1 MDSNL
6 TTETEFA
13 ADEDTMR
20 AIHQGMI
27 DAWNAGDAAAF
38 AAPFTEDAT
47 IGKALGVQIV
57 AGEKQ
62 DQYWSF
68 GGKRFE
74 NCCYTSSRRSHRSK
88 RSKFT
93 SATRDS
99 AVGFVNPN
107 ERKR

>member
-6 TTETEFA
+6 TTEFA
-13 ADEDTMR
+13 ADEETIR

-57 AGEKQ
+57 AGESKINIGV
-62 DQYWSF
+62 S
-68 GGKRFE
+68 GG
-74 NCCYTSSRRSHRSK
+74 
-88 RSKFT
+88 
-93 SATRDS
+93 RDLKTV
-99 AVGFVNPN
+99 AIPPVVGVIEAREANLLVQHVTL
-107 ERKR
+107 R

>member
-1 MDSNL
+1 VVYSLSYTRADMDSNL

-57 AGEKQ
+57 AGE
-62 DQYWSF
+62 
-68 GGKRFE
+68 
-74 NCCYTSSRRSHRSK
+74 SK
-88 RSKFT
+88 INIRVS
-93 SATRDS
+93 
-99 AVGFVNPN
+99 G
-107 ERKR
+107 EEI

>member
-1 MDSNL
+1 MDSNS
-6 TTETEFA
+6 TTEFA
-13 ADEDTMR
+13 ADEETIR

-68 GGKRFE
+68 GG
-74 NCCYTSSRRSHRSK
+74 
-88 RSKFT
+88 
-93 SATRDS
+93 RDLKTV
-99 AVGFVNPN
+99 AIPPVVGVIEAREANLPVQHVTL
-107 ERKR
+107 R